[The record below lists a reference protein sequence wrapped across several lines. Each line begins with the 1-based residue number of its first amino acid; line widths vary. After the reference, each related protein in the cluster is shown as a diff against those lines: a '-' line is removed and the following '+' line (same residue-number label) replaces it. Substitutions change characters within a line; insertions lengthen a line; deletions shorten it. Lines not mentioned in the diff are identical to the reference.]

1 MALWLQENQRV
12 VVKKFEVN
20 KPNLKIEDGYS
31 VATLSSSRK
40 KGKDETGYLY
50 SDWGFVRFVGKA
62 HEYVSSNVQDGNVL
76 VLEKAMWSKESYTN
90 KDGERVYPKNPQL
103 VVFSCHLYEKG
114 ASGNKE
120 SQVQEEDESEIPF

>member
-12 VVKKFEVN
+12 VVKKFKEG
-20 KPNLKIEDGYS
+20 KSNLDIKDGYS

-62 HEYVSSNVQDGNVL
+62 HEYVSANVQDGNIL
-76 VLEKAMWSKESYTN
+76 VLEKAMLTKEPYTN
-90 KDGERVYPKNPQL
+90 KDGERVYPKNDQL
-103 VVFSCHLYEKG
+103 VVFSCHLYKKNEESG
-114 ASGNKE
+114 A
-120 SQVQEEDESEIPF
+120 ESELPPEDDIPF

>member
-12 VVKKFEVN
+12 VVKKFKEG
-20 KPNLKIEDGYS
+20 KSNLDIKDGYS

-62 HEYVSSNVQDGNVL
+62 HEYVSANVQDGNVL
-76 VLEKAMWSKESYTN
+76 VLEKAMLTKEPYTN
-90 KDGERVYPKNPQL
+90 KDGERVYPKNDQL
-103 VVFSCHLYEKG
+103 VVFSCRLYKKSEE
-114 ASGNKE
+114 SGSE
-120 SQVQEEDESEIPF
+120 VETPDEDQIPF